1 MKAKEAIL
9 TNQIKQLEKVVQ
21 SCDHEI
27 HRLQALLGE
36 HVVTNISDPTIR
48 LIYLEEYSR
57 NLEKVCVLALSLKY
71 RYFRNDS
78 PQLPSLQIHK

>member
-9 TNQIKQLEKVVQ
+9 TNQIEQLEKVVQ

-36 HVVTNISDPTIR
+36 RVVTNISDPTIR

-57 NLEKVCVLALSLKY
+57 NLEKVCVLVLSLKY
-71 RYFRNDS
+71 RYSWNDN
-78 PQLPSLQIHK
+78 PQLPPLQIQE